1 MEGRSDFSPTS
12 RAKARPTGRRVI
24 YTVLMYVLT
33 PLFVLRL
40 LWRSRANPAYRQRMA
55 ERFGFAPT
63 LRPCLWLHAVSV
75 GETIAARP
83 LVERLLQ
90 AYPHYPLL
98 VTTTT
103 PTGSDTVKRL
113 FGARVEHCYLPYD
126 LPDALGRFLRRTSPV
141 CAIVMETEIWPNLYA
156 ACAQRTIP
164 LLVANARL
172 SERSVRGY
180 ARVATLVQETL
191 ANVSL
196 IAARGEQDAWHF
208 QQLGAYAE
216 QVSVCGNIKFDLQIP
231 AGLVEQGQQLRQQW
245 GAKRLVWVAAST
257 HSGEDEIIL
266 RVFAQLWAHVPEL
279 LLIIVPRHPERF
291 DAVARLC
298 ADSGFASV
306 RRSAG
311 GRVLPETAILVGD
324 SMGEML
330 LWYACADVACIGG
343 SWVAHGGH
351 NPLEA
356 AAFGIPVVSGVHV
369 HNFADI
375 FPPLCAA
382 GGAVLVQDEAALY
395 AQLHAW
401 LHDVVLR
408 QQAGVA
414 AQIFFRQNQ
423 GALDCLI
430 RHINTLMT
438 IRVGG

>member
-1 MEGRSDFSPTS
+1 MSL
-12 RAKARPTGRRVI
+12 RRI
-24 YTVLMYVLT
+24 LYTALMYVLS

-113 FGARVEHCYLPYD
+113 FGVRVEHCYLPYD
-126 LPDALGRFLRRTSPV
+126 LPDALRRFLQRTSPV
-141 CAIVMETEIWPNLYA
+141 CAIVMETEIWSNLYA
-156 ACAQRTIP
+156 ACAQRQIP
-164 LLVANARL
+164 LMLANARL

-180 ARVATLVQETL
+180 ARVGTLVQETL

-196 IAARGEQDAWHF
+196 IAARSEQDAWYF

-245 GAKRLVWVAAST
+245 GVNRLVWVAAST
-257 HSGEDEIIL
+257 HQGEDDIIL
-266 RVFAQLWAHVPEL
+266 RVFAQLRERLPEL

-298 ADSGFASV
+298 AETGFASV
-306 RRSAG
+306 RRSADG
-311 GRVLPETAILVGD
+311 EVLPETAILVGD

-343 SWVAHGGH
+343 SLVAHGGH

-356 AAFGIPVVSGVHV
+356 AAFAIPVVSGTHI

-382 GGAVLVQDEAALY
+382 GGAILVQNEAALC

-401 LHDVVLR
+401 LHDAVLR
-408 QQAGVA
+408 QQAGA
-414 AQIFFRQNQ
+414 AALGFFQQKQ
-423 GALDCLI
+423 GALDCLM
-430 RHINTLMT
+430 RHINTLVR
-438 IRVGG
+438 INGGS